1 MRTRIIT
8 MYQHVKDRAN
18 RARPQAAWLVQER
31 KVKVLFQTLL
41 RRSRFSKRSFKQHCN
56 HDFKN
61 RIASA
66 KVERIKKVWFKL
78 LCIVN
83 YKVNFALF
91 IVNFA
96 IPSAFRSLSAIIF

>member
-1 MRTRIIT
+1 
-8 MYQHVKDRAN
+8 MYVKINIFNCINASKNDCK
-18 RARPQAAWLVQER
+18 LVPS
-31 KVKVLFQTLL
+31 VPGF
-41 RRSRFSKRSFKQHCN
+41 
-56 HDFKN
+56 
-61 RIASA
+61 ASA